1 MMLEISP
8 GRQRLIAIGIALV
21 LLLVAVFV
29 VVIPVWQSMA
39 LHAGRVDMLR
49 RQVASMERLVEAR
62 SRLEAEINALAANPD
77 IQNLTYAADQPAL
90 AVAQL
95 QGQLNQIFGGVSAAV
110 TSSQVMP
117 EVREGSLTKVS
128 LQLTVE
134 ANVRSLVGAL
144 HAIGEARP
152 LLKVEKISLKDP
164 DGDWAVSPQAKQANT
179 LIVDMV
185 VSAYM
190 RAP

>member
-8 GRQRLIAIGIALV
+8 RRQRLMAIAIA
-21 LLLVAVFV
+21 LLLVAVVIMFV
-29 VVIPVWQSMA
+29 VMPLWQSISM
-39 LHAGRVDMLR
+39 HAGRVEMLK

-62 SRLEAEINALAANPD
+62 PRLEAEINALAANPD
-77 IQNLTYAADQPAL
+77 IQNLTFAADQPAL

-95 QGQLNQIFGGVSAAV
+95 QGQLNQVFGGVSAAV
-110 TSSQVMP
+110 TSSQVLP

-134 ANVRSLVGAL
+134 ANVRALVGAL
-144 HAIGEARP
+144 HAIGEAKP
-152 LLKVEKISLKDP
+152 LLKVERISIKDP

-190 RAP
+190 RVP